1 MCKEWAYP
9 CPISTGTGLTTPHT
23 RQDWAHPADA
33 GKCEAVIELLKA
45 SDLQLPGDV
54 HQCHPYA
61 TIRCEPTT
69 GRRMSVCARACVGL
83 YVCAF
88 IN

>member
-1 MCKEWAYP
+1 MRAR
-9 CPISTGTGLTTPHT
+9 TGLTPPTS
-23 RQDWAHPADA
+23 A
-33 GKCEAVIELLKA
+33 GKCEAVIELLEA

-69 GRRMSVCARACVGL
+69 GRRVCVRARVFVWGCLFVRL
-83 YVCAF
+83 
-88 IN
+88 